1 MANSTQVTALASS
14 IVDKSVYRGNA
25 QVIPVTITAGTTGT
39 YYISDV
45 LPPACNVIA
54 CSLAIGDFGT
64 AFTVTV
70 GDEDTA
76 TSIASLGSGNDA
88 VLLQFPA
95 ATSTAGVV
103 DVGGKTLQIVIAG
116 ADNTA
121 NIGGYVI
128 IATNE

>member
-45 LPPACNVIA
+45 LPPACYVIA
-54 CSLAIGDFGT
+54 AAFSIGDFGT

-76 TSIASLGSGNDA
+76 DSIASLGSGDDA
-88 VLLQFPA
+88 VLLAFPA
-95 ATSTAGVV
+95 STSTAVV

-121 NIGGYVI
+121 SIGGHVI
-128 IATNE
+128 IVTNE